1 MTWMIEKA
9 EYSWPVVLEKTLE
22 SPSDFKEIKLV
33 NPKGNQSQI
42 FIGKTDAEAEALML
56 WPPDAKSWMGKIEG
70 KSRMWQ
76 KMRWLDSITDSMD
89 TNLNKLQK
97 IAKDRVAWHAVV
109 YGVAKSWTWL
119 SDWTTITKWSPA
131 IYSHSFHI
139 VETVLVV
146 FIPFAG
152 VS

>member
-1 MTWMIEKA
+1 MLKNWCFQT
-9 EYSWPVVLEKTLE
+9 VVLEKTLE

-33 NPKGNQSQI
+33 NPKWNQSQI

-131 IYSHSFHI
+131 ICSHSFHI

>member
-1 MTWMIEKA
+1 MLKNWCFQT
-9 EYSWPVVLEKTLE
+9 VVLEKTLE

-33 NPKGNQSQI
+33 NPKGNHSQI

-131 IYSHSFHI
+131 ICSHSFHI

>member
-1 MTWMIEKA
+1 MLKNWCFQT
-9 EYSWPVVLEKTLE
+9 VVLEKTLE

-131 IYSHSFHI
+131 ICSHSFHI